1 MLTVRCSCM
10 NVFPQ
15 CLSLDSLS
23 LSLSLS
29 LSISLSLSLSQ
40 LFLSLS
46 FSLSFFLSLS
56 FFVSLSLSLS
66 LSLSTWHC
74 GDSAA
79 IITVFAA
86 TNPHIHDTAETFP
99 WRPNLRF
106 LDFSAS
112 QRHLQNLDLSTS
124 SPVLFHAPHS
134 TPALLLPVPASQ
146 RHVFLQSAL
155 NQQVP

>member
-1 MLTVRCSCM
+1 MCFRSVSLLT
-10 NVFPQ
+10 
-15 CLSLDSLS
+15 LS

-29 LSISLSLSLSQ
+29 LALSLAFALALSTLSLSLFLS

-46 FSLSFFLSLS
+46 FFLC
-56 FFVSLSLSLS
+56 LSLSLS
-66 LSLSTWHC
+66 LSLSTWRC